1 MKRLFLVLAALLFL
15 VIVAA
20 AIFLATFDAD
30 RYRPQLAQ
38 ALEDASG
45 LGVRLGHVSLGWR
58 GGLALELRGLTV
70 YESRAATGEP
80 LLELESAS
88 TVVRLMPLLQRR
100 VEVGSVILR
109 RPSLR
114 LARDTQGRVSAL
126 IPAAAPS
133 PATAPGPAAGVGRPA
148 AATGSVVSFNIE
160 SLRIEDGTLHWSD
173 ASVAPPIELLVKAL
187 DVSVAHIAPGRPME
201 VRLQAAVAG
210 DAPNV
215 RLGGRLTLPGGSTP
229 GSLERLTLSV
239 ERLALERVM
248 PAASRTEPRLQ
259 GRLSASLEGDVTSL
273 EPATLARAASA
284 RGSVRMEE
292 PVVVNLNLLREVF
305 RQLSM
310 IPGLL
315 ERLQER
321 LPETYRAKL
330 EARDTVL
337 QSFELPLEL
346 SDGSLRFSGLSLQS
360 DTLGL
365 SGSGTVGLDGSL
377 ALAAILRVDP
387 QFSAALIRS
396 VEELRALTNAKG
408 ELELPLAIQGRA
420 PRVAVVP
427 DVKYVASRVLTATAV
442 EALGKFLQRDAPAE
456 EGQGTAPPDAG
467 GLLGQL
473 LQKAIE
479 RHVPSDSS
487 FPSGGQ

>member
-1 MKRLFLVLAALLFL
+1 MKPGLRLLAVVLLLAIL
-15 VIVAA
+15 GI

-30 RYRPQLAQ
+30 RYRPRLVRL
-38 ALEDASG
+38 LEDASG
-45 LGVRLGHVSLGWR
+45 LRVRLDHLSLGWR
-58 GGLALELRGLTV
+58 GGFALELRGLTV
-70 YESRAATGEP
+70 HESRAAAGEP
-80 LLELESAS
+80 LLQLDSAS
-88 TVVRLMPLLQRR
+88 ALIRLMPLLQRR
-100 VEVGSVILR
+100 VEIGSVVLR

-114 LARDTQGRVSAL
+114 LARDAQGRLAVP
-126 IPAAAPS
+126 IPAAAPA
-133 PATAPGPAAGVGRPA
+133 PAPAAGAGQPIA
-148 AATGSVVSFNIE
+148 AAAGPPVSLNVA
-160 SLRIEDGTLHWSD
+160 SLRVEDGTLHWLD
-173 ASVAPPIELLVKAL
+173 ASATPPMELRIKAL
-187 DVSVAHIAPGRPME
+187 DVTVTDIAPGRPME

-210 DAPNV
+210 DTPNV

-248 PAASRTEPRLQ
+248 PAASKTEPRLQ

-273 EPATLARAASA
+273 EPAALSRAASA
-284 RGSVRMEE
+284 RGSVRLEE
-292 PVVVNLNLLREVF
+292 PVVVNLNVLREVF

-310 IPGLL
+310 IPGLM

-365 SGSGTVGLDGSL
+365 SGRGTVGLDGSL

-387 QFSAALIRS
+387 QFSEALIRS
-396 VEELRALTNAKG
+396 VEELRALANARG

-442 EALGKFLQRDAPAE
+442 DALGQF
-456 EGQGTAPPDAG
+456 
-467 GLLGQL
+467 
-473 LQKAIE
+473 LQKAIQ
-479 RHVPSDSS
+479 
-487 FPSGGQ
+487 SGQ